1 MSVIPVASLQCVA
14 QMFAM
19 WLSASMGLYFAISSY
34 STVGNKWKL
43 QSYLE
48 WKSFFQGKIS
58 LEAKGLSNKKFDT
71 KLTELQ
77 QKLEALM
84 VTLCLKID

>member
-43 QSYLE
+43 QLPGVE
-48 WKSFFQGKIS
+48 K
-58 LEAKGLSNKKFDT
+58 LSPRENQFVSHGFIKQ
-71 KLTELQ
+71 E
-77 QKLEALM
+77 
-84 VTLCLKID
+84 I